1 MFQNC
6 QDVQNYMI
14 RQKAAEL
21 SQSLFQLQFDF
32 TKQGVYNQLPKY
44 IAGKDHMQKVSE
56 YTIHYSFQ
64 GALFTGKLEEITW
77 LKVKA

>member
-32 TKQGVYNQLPKY
+32 TKQGVYN
-44 IAGKDHMQKVSE
+44 
-56 YTIHYSFQ
+56 
-64 GALFTGKLEEITW
+64 
-77 LKVKA
+77 

>member
-1 MFQNC
+1 
-6 QDVQNYMI
+6 
-14 RQKAAEL
+14 
-21 SQSLFQLQFDF
+21 
-32 TKQGVYNQLPKY
+32 
-44 IAGKDHMQKVSE
+44 MQKVIE